1 MLRLAM
7 VQMAVSDSK
16 AHNLRTAQRHIL
28 HAAQQGAKLII
39 LPVLYS
45 KTPCLFVP
53 RFTRY

>member
-1 MLRLAM
+1 M